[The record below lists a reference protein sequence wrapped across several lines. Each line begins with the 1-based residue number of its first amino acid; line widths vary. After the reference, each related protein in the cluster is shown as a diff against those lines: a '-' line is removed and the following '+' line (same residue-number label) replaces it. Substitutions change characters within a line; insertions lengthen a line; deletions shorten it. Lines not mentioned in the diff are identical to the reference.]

1 MKNTYL
7 KLFVAAILFCSISP
21 VMGQRCNF
29 WFFGDSA
36 GLDFTS
42 GMPVEI
48 FNSSMYSFEGTATIS
63 DTAGN
68 LLMYTNGGP
77 GNQAAH
83 GAIWNSNDSI
93 MPNGSLDSASGCNS
107 SSQSSIIVPDPGNA
121 NRYYVFTTDCQENQM
136 AGGFRFNLVDMTLD
150 NGLGDVV
157 VKDSFLLGNVAE
169 SIAGIS
175 HANGIDYWVVV
186 HGLNTTYYA
195 FKITAAGIAAPVA
208 SNIGS
213 LVYQSAGQLTASC
226 SSNKIGYSDNV
237 DGQLCDFNNVTGVVS
252 NYINLSYT
260 AFGCAFSPSGRFLYM
275 ASQGFTGA
283 IMQYDLT
290 AANIPGSAT
299 PIGNCPP
306 GGFFCNMTLGPDHK
320 IYTAQFSGY
329 ELGRINNPD
338 LPGTL
343 CNYVS
348 NAVPLFNLC
357 VGGLPNFVNTF
368 TGNCTITGIAFP
380 DNPSLVITYSRSN
393 HSITVFFSKPFNGT
407 LGVIDMSGRMVRDIH
422 ITGSSEQQIYT
433 DGLNKGI
440 YLLKVTGEG
449 YTGIQKIIL

>member
-1 MKNTYL
+1 
-7 KLFVAAILFCSISP
+7 
-21 VMGQRCNF
+21 
-29 WFFGDSA
+29 
-36 GLDFTS
+36 
-42 GMPVEI
+42 
-48 FNSSMYSFEGTATIS
+48 
-63 DTAGN
+63 
-68 LLMYTNGGP
+68 
-77 GNQAAH
+77 
-83 GAIWNSNDSI
+83 
-93 MPNGSLDSASGCNS
+93 
-107 SSQSSIIVPDPGNA
+107 
-121 NRYYVFTTDCQENQM
+121 
-136 AGGFRFNLVDMTLD
+136 
-150 NGLGDVV
+150 
-157 VKDSFLLGNVAE
+157 VAE

-186 HGLNTTYYA
+186 HDLNTSYYA

-208 SNIGS
+208 TNIGP

-226 SSNKIGYSDNV
+226 SSNKIAYSDNG

-299 PIGNCPP
+299 PVGNFP
-306 GGFFCNMTLGPDHK
+306 GGNFFCNMTLGPDYK

-329 ELGRINNPD
+329 ELGRINYPD

-348 NAVPLFNLC
+348 NAVPLLNLC

-368 TGNCTITGIAFP
+368 TGNCTITGMAFP
-380 DNPSLVITYSRSN
+380 ENPSLAVTYSRAN
-393 HSITVFFSKPFNGT
+393 ESITVFFSKPFSGT
-407 LGVIDMSGRMVRDIH
+407 LQLMDMSGRIVKDIH
-422 ITGSSEQQIYT
+422 ITGSSKQQFLIG
-433 DGLNKGI
+433 GLSTGI
-440 YLLKVTGEG
+440 YLLKIAGEE
-449 YTGIQKIIL
+449 YSGIQKIFL